1 MELIVGITAGLIIGL
16 IGGGAACWLVRG
28 AQAKSDLKSQQ
39 AAHREETASQQ
50 AAHREETASQ
60 QIEYR
65 EEIAEL
71 RGKLEHVENAQ
82 TMLDT
87 AKKQLNEAFEST
99 ASRALQRNNQA
110 FLTVANENFG
120 KTLETAKG
128 EFARR
133 RQQFEDLVKPL
144 SESYGKL
151 NPQIEAL
158 TTQVQSVTDKTARL
172 SEALTDNRQVGN
184 WGEVQLRRVVEVAGM
199 VRYCDFAEQPTAEG
213 SGGRPDMVINLPNNR
228 AVVVDAKASTA
239 AFLASQGA
247 SNEEEASAELVKHAN
262 ALKGQVD
269 ALSKKNYGAG
279 ISGALEFVV
288 MFVPGDQFLSAA
300 LRANPGLI
308 EYGMQHHVAIAT
320 PASLIAL
327 LWTVSNGWQQDRIA
341 QNAREIQKVG
351 EEMHK
356 RLQTFVNHYEDV
368 GKGLDRAVGA
378 YNRSVGSFDRNVV
391 PQGRRFAELTLDD
404 EDAFPHVDVIEGS
417 PRTSKYAT
425 TRALQSEDEAA

>member
-1 MELIVGITAGLIIGL
+1 
-16 IGGGAACWLVRG
+16 
-28 AQAKSDLKSQQ
+28 
-39 AAHREETASQQ
+39 
-50 AAHREETASQ
+50 
-60 QIEYR
+60 
-65 EEIAEL
+65 
-71 RGKLEHVENAQ
+71 
-82 TMLDT
+82 MLDT

-133 RQQFEDLVKPL
+133 RQQFEDLVRPL

-151 NPQIEAL
+151 NPQIETL
-158 TTQVQSVTDKTARL
+158 TTHVQSVTDKTARL